1 MASVSEPWFRQE
13 KGGASVN
20 IEVHLKSVIR
30 PISFPTV
37 AGSHT
42 MQFPSF
48 DKKEASKKSRNYF
61 GLTT

>member
-20 IEVHLKSVIR
+20 IEVHLKLVIR
-30 PISFPTV
+30 PISFPIV
-37 AGSHT
+37 AGCHT

-48 DKKEASKKSRNYF
+48 DEKASNKRVEII
-61 GLTT
+61 LD